1 MKALFL
7 PNTKL
12 SVASPRVSIGL
23 LILRLVFGVAF
34 ILHGWGKIQA
44 PLSWMGPDAPV
55 PGFLQF
61 LAAFAEFGGGI
72 AIIIGALTPLAALGL
87 ISTMLVAVFVH
98 VGKGDGFV
106 GGFEP
111 ALVYLCISILFL
123 FAGPG
128 RYSVDAFMDDKFRR

>member
-12 SVASPRVSIGL
+12 SVASSRVSIGL
-23 LILRLVFGVAF
+23 LLLRLVFGIAF

-44 PLSWMGPDAPV
+44 PMSWMGPDAPV

-72 AIIIGALTPLAALGL
+72 AIILGALTPLASLGL
-87 ISTMLVAVFVH
+87 ICTMVVAVFVH

-111 ALVYLCISILFL
+111 ALVYLCISIMFL
-123 FAGPG
+123 LAGPG

>member
-12 SVASPRVSIGL
+12 SVGSSRVSLGL
-23 LILRLVFGVAF
+23 LILRLVFGIAF

-44 PLSWMGPDAPV
+44 PMSWMGPDAPV

-72 AIIIGALTPLAALGL
+72 AIILGALTPLASLGL
-87 ISTMLVAVFVH
+87 ICTMVVAVFVH

-123 FAGPG
+123 LAGPG

>member
-12 SVASPRVSIGL
+12 SVGSSRVSLGL
-23 LILRLVFGVAF
+23 LILRLVFGIAF

-44 PLSWMGPDAPV
+44 PMSWMGPDAPV

-72 AIIIGALTPLAALGL
+72 AMILGALTPLASLGL
-87 ISTMLVAVFVH
+87 ICTMVVAVFVH

-123 FAGPG
+123 LAGPG

>member
-12 SVASPRVSIGL
+12 SVASSRVSIGL
-23 LILRLVFGVAF
+23 LLLRLVFGIAF
-34 ILHGWGKIQA
+34 ILHGWGKMQA
-44 PLSWMGPDAPV
+44 PMSWMGPDAPV

-72 AIIIGALTPLAALGL
+72 AIILGALTPLASLGL
-87 ISTMLVAVFVH
+87 ICTMVVAVFVH

-111 ALVYLCISILFL
+111 ALVYLCISIMFL
-123 FAGPG
+123 LAGPG